1 MGRAGPG
8 GAAGRRAAHR
18 PPDLAAGV
26 PRPAPADRGRSGA
39 GAARPARPRRPRGR
53 CRPRTGP
60 SVVGGSRRPR
70 HRRAA
75 VRRPAPGPPRRGHRT
90 AGSRRAGRRSARV
103 AAAGHGAGPP
113 GPARRGRGARA
124 AGRGLLRHG
133 RAAPAHPDR
142 AARLQPGRRGGP
154 ADRRRARLGTG
165 LAAAGPPSRRLPRP
179 SAADRLPPAGRRP
192 GRDGAGHR
200 PGSRRLAGLSEL
212 GGRRPR
218 HGARDAERRR
228 PAAGPVA
235 GAPPRCGLRRLPDR
249 RCDRIGAVRR
259 SRRCARRGGDR
270 LTAAAVRRRAGRG
283 GRPHRPRRSRCG
295 RRAAGRRSGTADRPA
310 GAPGHRDYPGHVMSS
325 TEPVYLDHAAT
336 TPLLPEVLAA
346 MTEQLGRVGN
356 ASSLHASGRAARRA
370 AEQSRER
377 LAEALGA
384 RPSEVLFTGGGTES
398 DNLAVKG
405 LFWAR
410 RQADS
415 RRRRVVVS
423 PAEHHAVLD
432 SVEWLAKH
440 DGADITW
447 LPVEPTG
454 RVRREALAEA
464 LGDGGDVAVASV
476 MWANNEIGTVSDVAA
491 LAEVAHAV
499 GVPLHTDAVQAVG
512 QVPVDFG
519 ASGADALTMTGHKLG
534 GPMGAGVLLLRRD
547 AECTPLLH
555 GGGQERDVRSG
566 TLDVAAI
573 VGLTV
578 AAVSAVGS
586 REERGARLVALRDR
600 LVAGVVAQVP
610 DAQLNGA
617 PLDDVLAGG
626 PGRLPGNA
634 HLSFPGA
641 EGDALLMLL
650 DARGIECSTGSAC
663 SAGVA
668 RPSHV
673 LLAVGADTDR
683 ARSSLR
689 LSLGHTSTDADVDA
703 VLEVIGPVV
712 ERARRAGLA
721 RGDRK

>member
-1 MGRAGPG
+1 
-8 GAAGRRAAHR
+8 
-18 PPDLAAGV
+18 V
-26 PRPAPADRGRSGA
+26 
-39 GAARPARPRRPRGR
+39 
-53 CRPRTGP
+53 T
-60 SVVGGSRRPR
+60 
-70 HRRAA
+70 
-75 VRRPAPGPPRRGHRT
+75 
-90 AGSRRAGRRSARV
+90 
-103 AAAGHGAGPP
+103 
-113 GPARRGRGARA
+113 
-124 AGRGLLRHG
+124 
-133 RAAPAHPDR
+133 
-142 AARLQPGRRGGP
+142 
-154 ADRRRARLGTG
+154 
-165 LAAAGPPSRRLPRP
+165 
-179 SAADRLPPAGRRP
+179 
-192 GRDGAGHR
+192 
-200 PGSRRLAGLSEL
+200 
-212 GGRRPR
+212 
-218 HGARDAERRR
+218 
-228 PAAGPVA
+228 
-235 GAPPRCGLRRLPDR
+235 
-249 RCDRIGAVRR
+249 
-259 SRRCARRGGDR
+259 
-270 LTAAAVRRRAGRG
+270 
-283 GRPHRPRRSRCG
+283 
-295 RRAAGRRSGTADRPA
+295 
-310 GAPGHRDYPGHVMSS
+310 
-325 TEPVYLDHAAT
+325 YLDHAAT
-336 TPLLPEVLAA
+336 TPMLPEVLAA

-410 RQADS
+410 QQADP
-415 RRRRVVVS
+415 RRRRIVCS

-440 DGADITW
+440 DGAEVVW

-454 RVRREALAEA
+454 RVTPAAFAEA
-464 LGDGGDVAVASV
+464 LGDGTDVAVATV
-476 MWANNEIGTVSDVAA
+476 MWANNEIGTVSDIPA
-491 LAEVAHAV
+491 LAAIAHEV

-512 QVPVDFG
+512 QVAVDFG
-519 ASGADALTMTGHKLG
+519 ASGADALTMTAHKLG

-573 VGLTV
+573 VGLAVATV
-578 AAVSAVGS
+578 AAVDSW
-586 REERGARLVALRDR
+586 EERADRLRELRNR
-600 LVAGVVAQVP
+600 LVAGVVDVVP

-617 PLDDVLAGG
+617 FLDDRIGSG

-673 LLAVGADTDR
+673 LLATGADAER

-689 LSLGHTSTDADVDA
+689 FSLGHTSTDADVDA
-703 VLEVIGPVV
+703 VLDVIGPVV
-712 ERARRAGLA
+712 ERARSAGMSS
-721 RGDRK
+721 R